1 MIEGFHLHSTRQ
13 SEITNIAAA
22 SAVPSRGQGFAS
34 RLVAGILLLLV
45 IVAGIWFE
53 RAPLLRGAA
62 DLWIVSDPLTP
73 ADVVAVLGGGLN
85 ERPFAAA
92 DLYKARLAN
101 KIIVSQ
107 AVQERYTK
115 LGLPGHTELN
125 HLVLLKLGVP
135 EAALGTFGQE
145 NASTDEEAVAL
156 RAWAAEHRVSRIIIP
171 AEIFFTRRV
180 GWIFNR
186 EFAGSAVHLEIAA
199 FEPSKYTRAE
209 WWKSE
214 RGTIDFQNEFMK
226 FLYYRFKF

>member
-1 MIEGFHLHSTRQ
+1 L
-13 SEITNIAAA
+13 
-22 SAVPSRGQGFAS
+22 
-34 RLVAGILLLLV
+34 LVV

-73 ADVVAVLGGGLN
+73 ADVVAVLGGGLD

-92 DLYKARLAN
+92 AFYKAGLAN

-107 AVQERYTK
+107 AIQERYAK

-135 EAALGTFGQE
+135 EAAIGTFGQE
-145 NASTDEEAVAL
+145 NASTDDEAVAL
-156 RAWAAEHRVSRIIIP
+156 RQWATEHRISRVIIP
-171 AEIFFTRRV
+171 TEIFFTRRV
-180 GWIFNR
+180 WWIFNR
-186 EFAGSAVHLEIAA
+186 EFAGSTVDLEIAA

-209 WWKSE
+209 WWKSN
-214 RGTIDFQNEFMK
+214 GGIIDFQNEFMK
-226 FLYYRFKF
+226 YLYYRIKY

>member
-1 MIEGFHLHSTRQ
+1 MPR
-13 SEITNIAAA
+13 
-22 SAVPSRGQGFAS
+22 RGQGFAG
-34 RLVAGILLLLV
+34 RLVAWIVFILV
-45 IVAGIWFE
+45 IVVGIWFE

-73 ADVVAVLGGGLN
+73 ADVVAVLGGALN
-85 ERPFAAA
+85 ERPFEAA
-92 DLYKARLAN
+92 DIYKKGLAN

-107 AVQERYTK
+107 VAPERYSS
-115 LGLPGHTELN
+115 LGGIPAHTELN
-125 HLVLLKLGVP
+125 RMVLLKLGVP
-135 EAALGTFGQE
+135 EAAIGTFGQA
-145 NASTDEEAVAL
+145 NGNTDDEAVAL